1 MTALGNRKSGQAF
14 KSMEFYSQPQSSP
27 EPFFQ
32 ILCTTLCPNGLYF
45 VSWISV
51 TTEQLVKEM
60 GTTDSREQTASF
72 QMDTNYDDMVTKESS
87 SAEHHVKIS
96 PQIFQIQNSQWLRV
110 ETEAEM
116 WVQ

>member
-1 MTALGNRKSGQAF
+1 MTTLGNRKFGQAF
-14 KSMEFYSQPQSSP
+14 KSMKFYSQPQSSP

-32 ILCTTLCPNGLYF
+32 TLCTTLCPNGLYF

-60 GTTDSREQTASF
+60 GTRDSKGKTAGF
-72 QMDTNYDDMVTKESS
+72 QMDTNYDDTVTKESS

-96 PQIFQIQNSQWLRV
+96 LQIFQIQNSQWLCV